1 MVFKKW
7 FGAMKFEIDYMYINK
22 VNTLVNPPEGIKLIR
37 CKGVFKRKTDIDDN
51 VKMYKVR

>member
-7 FGAMKFEIDYMYINK
+7 FGAMKFEIDMYINK